1 MESVFRELGL
11 SRQALHQQCRRDMGQ
26 QTHHKHLFEIV
37 KEWRMKHPRMGV
49 VRCNTVHKNIGGID
63 LGMGVNKFEQLMSTS
78 GMTIKPLRSRIV

>member
-1 MESVFRELGL
+1 MESVYRELGL

-49 VRCNTVHKNIGGID
+49 VRCITV
-63 LGMGVNKFEQLMSTS
+63 
-78 GMTIKPLRSRIV
+78 